1 MGSKHNWRTVGY
13 PQDVSATTELLG
25 LSCWEGPCCVFQELQ
40 PCRTADDISLGSCFA
55 PSKTLGV
62 SPLGEGLQNSTSFI
76 SPRPVV
82 QVWSVFS
89 NRSYLQQPRAMAVAY
104 IAVGVLDF
112 LDQQL
117 EGIYPLS
124 GNRVFVKSMA
134 LAHQVYSS
142 CGVTPFLCKH
152 IE

>member
-1 MGSKHNWRTVGY
+1 MFFRSYSHV
-13 PQDVSATTELLG
+13 VLLMT
-25 LSCWEGPCCVFQELQ
+25 S
-40 PCRTADDISLGSCFA
+40 SLA
-55 PSKTLGV
+55 AALHLLRLRVLP
-62 SPLGEGLQNSTSFI
+62 PGEGLQNSAGFI

-89 NRSYLQQPRAMAVAY
+89 NRSYLQQPRAMAVAC
-104 IAVGVLDF
+104 IALGVLDF

-117 EGIYPLS
+117 EGICTLS

-134 LAHQVYSS
+134 LAQQLYSS
-142 CGVTPFLCKH
+142 CGVTPLLCKH

>member
-1 MGSKHNWRTVGY
+1 MV
-13 PQDVSATTELLG
+13 
-25 LSCWEGPCCVFQELQ
+25 
-40 PCRTADDISLGSCFA
+40 
-55 PSKTLGV
+55 
-62 SPLGEGLQNSTSFI
+62 
-76 SPRPVV
+76 
-82 QVWSVFS
+82 
-89 NRSYLQQPRAMAVAY
+89 VAY
-104 IAVGVLDF
+104 IALGVLDF

-134 LAHQVYSS
+134 LAQQLYSS